1 MKMWIFGLISVIV
14 LGTGITLFQAPSF
27 GENPDKHSVESF
39 SNLSNYNSKKKK
51 FKNNIETKT
60 AFSFKD
66 FRKVSKEYSKKDD
79 SISRKPNDNLI
90 PIDTTEW
97 QKNDTSLWIS
107 WLGHSSQYV
116 NLEGITILIDP
127 VFSKRCSPFQWV
139 GSKRF
144 HPFPH
149 DTTDFSEIDAVV
161 ISHDH
166 YDHLDIKTIRSLSK
180 KVSQFIVPLGVGG
193 HLKKWGVSQDKIIE
207 LNWWDSV
214 KVDHV
219 TFYCTPARHFSGRG
233 ITHQNET
240 LWASWSF
247 VGQKKRLFYSGDT
260 GYFEAFKTI
269 GERLGPF
276 DIAVIQTGAYDSLW
290 ADIHMFPTEVIQTF
304 KDLKAEKLIP
314 VHWGTFNLALHD
326 WKEPAIWLKNASK
339 NGNIPVIFPKLNEQV
354 FVEDSIH
361 LKKKEWFE

>member
-1 MKMWIFGLISVIV
+1 
-14 LGTGITLFQAPSF
+14 
-27 GENPDKHSVESF
+27 
-39 SNLSNYNSKKKK
+39 
-51 FKNNIETKT
+51 
-60 AFSFKD
+60 
-66 FRKVSKEYSKKDD
+66 
-79 SISRKPNDNLI
+79 
-90 PIDTTEW
+90 
-97 QKNDTSLWIS
+97 
-107 WLGHSSQYV
+107 
-116 NLEGITILIDP
+116 
-127 VFSKRCSPFQWV
+127 
-139 GSKRF
+139 
-144 HPFPH
+144 
-149 DTTDFSEIDAVV
+149 
-161 ISHDH
+161 
-166 YDHLDIKTIRSLSK
+166 
-180 KVSQFIVPLGVGG
+180 
-193 HLKKWGVSQDKIIE
+193 
-207 LNWWDSV
+207 
-214 KVDHV
+214 
-219 TFYCTPARHFSGRG
+219 HFSGRG